1 MVCFSL
7 VMCVC
12 VCVCVFF
19 HVQWIGKSGS
29 RSRGPCSLL
38 LSGEGK
44 QEPGEKVTWD
54 WIFLCS
60 LQIGDEIFNVE
71 ERNPRMFFTAV

>member
-1 MVCFSL
+1 MN
-7 VMCVC
+7 
-12 VCVCVFF
+12 
-19 HVQWIGKSGS
+19 G
-29 RSRGPCSLL
+29 CSLL